1 MDRTTP
7 LPPHPCAI
15 ALLRGGDRAAV
26 TVAVLALHLRGAVEA
41 GRPGT
46 LRRTGAA
53 DAGTFRHPLEKAVRT
68 GLYRPA
74 GPRELT
80 ARAVVRRALAGTRAE
95 LVAAGLLRAL
105 PPGRTRAGRR
115 LLVEL
120 RERRPLPDGPDGLA
134 EQEVLVAVALHGER
148 ALTALL
154 PRFARDCGLTGRGAL
169 ADEGRFPFGRGGG
182 VRAVTRHGDDG
193 GRDTDGR
200 DHGGAGHGG
209 HHHGGAHGG
218 HGSGSHG
225 SGGHDFGGGCGGGFD

>member
-1 MDRTTP
+1 MDRRTP
-7 LPPHPCAI
+7 LPPDPCAI

-26 TVAVLALHLRGAVEA
+26 TVAVLALHLRGAVDA

-46 LRRTGAA
+46 LRRTGAG
-53 DAGTFRHPLEKAVRT
+53 DAATFRHPLEKAVRT

-80 ARAVVRRALAGTRAE
+80 GRAVVRRALARTRAE

-105 PPGRTRAGRR
+105 PPGRTRAARR
-115 LLVEL
+115 LLAEL
-120 RERRPLPDGPDGLA
+120 GECRPLPSGPAGPDGPA
-134 EQEVLVAVALHGER
+134 EEEMLLAVALHGER

-154 PRFARDCGLTGRGAL
+154 PRFARDSGLTGRGAL

-182 VRAVTRHGDDG
+182 VRAIAYHGDDDG

-200 DHGGAGHGG
+200 DHGGGGHGG
-209 HHHGGAHGG
+209 HHHGGHGF
-218 HGSGSHG
+218 
-225 SGGHDFGGGCGGGFD
+225 GGHDFGGGCGGGSD